1 MKEFANTSKGMNKD
15 LDVLSPDQ
23 YSHSLN
29 SLVEE
34 FDGFPVNDYSNIL
47 GYVFEEGEDVVY
59 TMYISELDKRLI
71 FTTLNKII
79 ELSPKG
85 YDDSKY
91 NFEDTPLE
99 FNNSEQI
106 YSSKVLASSSCFS
119 WKLTN
124 QLDIQYKLTNSTL
137 NLYFADG
144 DNEDKYLYFN
154 VKDGELFVEDS
165 FKEIIS
171 YDTYNNPVYGDNI
184 DCNTIKWYPEVSYPN
199 ISVKESEGGELLSGV
214 YQFAIAPATSKGVQ
228 LAQYKGTTNPFHLS
242 NKVNTVETN
251 YNTGLAIEVNISGF
265 SEIGRYRY
273 INLLVIKTINGVT
286 TYEQIA
292 TLPISPNVRYLY
304 TGNETQNI
312 ALQESEV
319 FQIFPFYKSSKKL
332 TKANNV
338 LFKQGVKEFEKFNLQ
353 PIMHLFKLKWYTVA
367 AKLGAYKNPEIASNY
382 RGYMRD
388 EVYMFGVKFILDNGE
403 ETPVYQLYGRDST
416 LDDQLRV
423 INSDGDFLKNECDG
437 FNPPRKWQV
446 YNTAYVTKTDAI
458 TIKDCEGLK
467 QFEEGEFGY
476 WVSSEKYPNDVN
488 VWGDNASQP
497 IRGFKFPDNSISS
510 HFSTVSGQ
518 TVIHPLGVKLSDDVD
533 VNNILQEAVNQQYIT
548 QEQKDRIRGYKIV
561 RGNRVGNES
570 VKGKGLLYNTYSYYE
585 KNKLIN
591 YANYPYNDL
600 RRDSYLNSQDLRN
613 QSQDWSGGDM
623 YGMEWQENNKYVFH
637 SPETHYTSPVLGNI
651 LKAELDLSGESVGY
665 FNKSKY
671 QGEYVILSQL
681 HYNFAIVIAWL
692 MTERLELSKAQPG
705 EQGTAVGGAVGTVA
719 GGIVGSLVPGIGT
732 AAGAVVGG
740 ALGSIIGKLIGGHTA
755 DDDYNATYRL
765 SMWLSQAERIIELLK
780 NTMTPENY
788 HWQYQSV
795 GKYNQFKP
803 IPNNGKKNRIIETSA
818 YLDGTRQLLED
829 GTYFN
834 NNLRE
839 SSVYLK
845 LNQSIGVPSVQD
857 NSRVRISDIDCD
869 IEEDEEVR
877 RNISALYVSNK
888 VSLVNQYGN
897 VFSIEW
903 LPVSGKVW
911 KVDEK
916 FREFGGDTFIGAEGF
931 KTKMSFFTNTT
942 YRLPDG
948 TDIYYEDLFN
958 IAYPKYFFNTRY
970 TDLSNPEEIDLKLLS
985 AFNSL
990 YVTVAINNLES
1001 PEAVTNNLDTDPSNN
1016 QTQNT
1021 MEAIANIFKRSI
1033 MNPYT
1038 LVRPGRYSVDCDKND
1053 FFTKP
1058 TITLGPNGY
1067 PTNPNEY
1074 VPIVSSGSSNNQ
1086 SALDLLKDKVPFA
1099 GQRLIPNIS
1108 LKFTGVKG
1116 KIYSYVYGVPYY
1128 ITESKINLD
1137 LRHATNPKEGNFY
1150 PNITDLN
1157 TWLQPDG
1164 GVEHPIN
1171 FPNTYNY
1178 NRTFSKQNKEDLS
1191 LTNDINFFKD
1201 KENIFHPNR
1210 VIYSRQGAEIE
1221 NPLYR
1226 DNYLYFNPLDS
1237 GELSLENGKIVSIDA
1252 IESEQ
1257 VLVRHENNM
1266 YILNALNIIP
1276 TSGAVDSALGSGS
1289 IFNSRPLQFSKAD
1302 GGYFGS
1308 QHTKILNTP
1317 YGHIWVDAKR
1327 GNVYNLANGGKG
1339 IEELTKDGMKN
1350 WMEKHLPFHISK
1362 HFPSVNIDNA
1372 YNGIGIAMSYDD
1384 RYKRFFITKLD
1395 FIPKISGITYSDNDF
1410 YYNGIKISLYDGKYF
1425 CNASWTISYSFY
1437 TKSWRS
1443 FHSFT
1448 PNFYLDESKTFHSG
1462 LNGNGKG
1469 LSSMWSHNITNKS
1482 YQRYYGVIRPFEVE
1496 SVTKYSITPQV
1507 LSSLSFKLDVIRNHN
1522 KYDEAFI
1529 DDVSFNKAIVYNER
1543 QNSGLLH
1550 LDIIDKENLFE
1561 IRKYPIK
1568 QEDSTRILLFKNET
1582 EYDFNQ
1588 FEDVADNNSN
1598 VTRWIETCSGCNKA
1612 LNKKSL
1618 KYNNLKVDNNYIRGD
1633 KMTVRLINDKTSK
1646 YKFVFKGLINNFTP
1660 SIT

>member
-47 GYVFEEGEDVVY
+47 GYVFEENEDVIY
-59 TMYISELDKRLI
+59 TLYISELDKRFI
-71 FTTLNKII
+71 FTTKNRII
-79 ELSPKG
+79 ELIPKG
-85 YDDSKY
+85 YNDDEY
-91 NFEDTPLE
+91 NYEDIPLE
-99 FNNSEQI
+99 YNNSEAI
-106 YSSKVLASSSCFS
+106 YTSKVLVQTDCFN
-119 WKLTN
+119 WKITN
-124 QLDIQYKLTNSTL
+124 SLDVQYKITNSTI
-137 NLYFADG
+137 NLYISDG
-144 DNEDKYLYFN
+144 DNEDKYIYFN
-154 VKDGELFVEDS
+154 IDKNTNELTLEES
-165 FKEIIS
+165 FRRIIS
-171 YDTYNNPVYGDNI
+171 YDVYNRPIYNFTI
-184 DCNTIKWYPEVSYPN
+184 DCNTIRWYPEVSYPQ
-199 ISVKESEGGELLSGV
+199 ITLKEAEGGELLSGV
-214 YQFAIAPATSKGVQ
+214 YQFAVAPSTSKGVQ
-228 LAQYKGTTNPFHLS
+228 LGQYKGTTNPFHLS
-242 NKVNTVETN
+242 NKTNTIDTN
-251 YNTGLAIEVNISGF
+251 YNTGLAIDVNISGF
-265 SEIGRYRY
+265 SQIGRYRH

-292 TLPISPNVRYLY
+292 ILPISPNVRYLY
-304 TGNETQNI
+304 TGNETQAIPLN
-312 ALQESEV
+312 ETNV
-319 FQIFPFYKSSKKL
+319 FQVFPFYKSSQRI

-338 LFKQGVKEFEKFNLQ
+338 LFKQGLREYEKYNLQ
-353 PIMHLFKLKWYTVA
+353 PIMHLFKLKWYTVS
-367 AKLGAYKNPEIASNY
+367 AKLGAYSSPEISSNF

-388 EVYMFGVKFILDNGE
+388 EIYMFGIKFILDNSD
-403 ETPVYQLYGRDST
+403 ETPVFQLYGRNST
-416 LDDQLRV
+416 IDDQIV
-423 INSDGDFLKNECDG
+423 VANVDGNFLKNECDG
-437 FNPPRKWQV
+437 FNLPRKWQV
-446 YNTAYVTKTDAI
+446 YNTAYVTKTGEI
-458 TIKDCEGLK
+458 SIKDCEGLK

-476 WVSSEKYPNDVN
+476 WASSEKYPNDPD
-488 VWGDNASQP
+488 VWGENAGMN

-510 HFSTVSGQ
+510 HFSNIDGKEI
-518 TVIHPLGVKLSDDVD
+518 IHPIGVKLSDDVD

-570 VKGKGLLYNTYSYYE
+570 VKAKGLLYNTYHYVE
-585 KNKLIN
+585 NNRLVT

-600 RRDSYLNSQDLRN
+600 RRDPYLNSQDLRN

-623 YGMEWQENNKYVFH
+623 YGISFEENNKYVFH
-637 SPETHYTSPVLGNI
+637 SPETHYTSPVLGDI
-651 LKAELDLSGESVGY
+651 LKAELDLSGESVGF

-705 EQGTAVGGAVGTVA
+705 EQGASIGGTIGTVA
-719 GGIVGSLVPGIGT
+719 GGIIGT
-732 AAGAVVGG
+732 IAGGQTALGAVAGG
-740 ALGSIIGKLIGGHTA
+740 ALGTIVGKLIGGHTA

-765 SMWLSQAERIIELLK
+765 SMWLSQAERIVELLK

-795 GKYNQFKP
+795 GKYNQSTP
-803 IPNNGKKNRIIETSA
+803 IPNQGKKNRTIQTSA

-829 GTYFN
+829 ETYFN

-845 LNQSIGVPSVQD
+845 LNQSIGVPSKQD
-857 NSRVRISDIDCD
+857 NSRVRISEIDCD
-869 IEEDEEVR
+869 IEENQEVR

-888 VSLVNQYGN
+888 VNLANQYGN
-897 VFSIEW
+897 VFAVEW
-903 LPVSGKVW
+903 IPVSGKVW
-911 KVDEK
+911 KIDEK
-916 FREFGGDTFIGAEGF
+916 FKEFGGDTFIGAEGF

-970 TDLSNPEEIDLKLLS
+970 TELSNPEEIDLKLLS
-985 AFNSL
+985 TFNSL
-990 YVTVAINNLES
+990 YVTLAINNLET
-1001 PEAVTNNLDTDPSNN
+1001 PESITNNLDTEPA

-1033 MNPYT
+1033 MNPYI
-1038 LVRPGRYSVDCDKND
+1038 LVRPGRYSVDCDKNEFYESRVTGNIED
-1053 FFTKP
+1053 YIPIEGKSNWWKNTFGEGDVIKYY
-1058 TITLGPNGY
+1058 PN
-1067 PTNPNEY
+1067 
-1074 VPIVSSGSSNNQ
+1074 S
-1086 SALDLLKDKVPFA
+1086 K
-1099 GQRLIPNIS
+1099 

-1157 TWLQPDG
+1157 TWLQSDG

-1171 FPNTYNY
+1171 YPNTYNY

-1201 KENIFHPNR
+1201 KDNIYHPNR

-1226 DNYLYFNPLDS
+1226 DNYLYFNPIDS
-1237 GELSLENGKIVSIDA
+1237 GEFSLEDGKIISIDA

-1257 VLVRHENNM
+1257 ILIRMENNM
-1266 YILNALNIIP
+1266 RIANALNIIP
-1276 TSGAVDSALGSGS
+1276 TSGAVDSTLGTGS

-1308 QHTKILNTP
+1308 QHAKILNTP
-1317 YGHIWVDAKR
+1317 YGHIFVDAKR
-1327 GNVYNLANGGKG
+1327 GNIYNLQNGGKG
-1339 IEELTKDGMKN
+1339 VEELTKNGMKN
-1350 WMEKHLPFHISK
+1350 WFEKHLPFHLLK
-1362 HFPSVNIDNA
+1362 HFSTVDIDNA
-1372 YNGIGIAMSYDD
+1372 YNGVGIAMSYDD

-1395 FIPKISGITYSDNDF
+1395 YVPKISGIKYSDNKF
-1410 YYNGIKISLYDGKYF
+1410 WYNDVEINLRDGKYF

-1437 TKSWRS
+1437 TQTWRS

-1448 PNFYLDESKTFHSG
+1448 PNFYLDESKIFLSG
-1462 LNGNGKG
+1462 LNGKGKG
-1469 LSSMWSHNITNKS
+1469 LSSMWSHNMTNKS
-1482 YQRYYGVIRPFEVE
+1482 FQRYYGVIRPFEVE
-1496 SVTKYSITPQV
+1496 SVTKYSLTPQV
-1507 LSSLSFKLDVIRNHN
+1507 LTALSFKLDVIRNHN
-1522 KYDEAFI
+1522 KYDEAYL
-1529 DDVSFNKAIVYNER
+1529 DDVSFNKAIISNDR

-1550 LDIIDKENLFE
+1550 LDMIDKENLFE
-1561 IRKYPIK
+1561 IKKYPIK
-1568 QEDSTRILLFKNET
+1568 QEDSTRILLQKNET
-1582 EYDFNQ
+1582 EYNFNQ
-1588 FEDVADNNSN
+1588 FEDVSVPNSSLPRFIN
-1598 VTRWIETCSGCNKA
+1598 SCNGCDVA

-1618 KYNNLKVDNNYIRGD
+1618 KYDNLKVDNNYIRGD
-1633 KMTVRLINDKTSK
+1633 KVKVKLINDKTSK
-1646 YKFVFKGLINNFTP
+1646 YKFIFKGLINNFIP
-1660 SIT
+1660 SIV